1 MDRWFCINLFI
12 CSSANWK
19 ELAEMG
25 WEPGLKSLKLNENK
39 RSWKLTLVADEIMMG
54 RIFEDSFFLCQTL
67 RVELPVRP
75 TIWVTIHLF
84 LVNNRKLLC
93 NSYRRLQNHFCYLH
107 GPKNSHLLVYVSG
120 LTVCLYLC
128 YNLRLA
134 LFGVGLAHFLLV
146 VPRICTSKG
155 VWDRPVSIG

>member
-1 MDRWFCINLFI
+1 M
-12 CSSANWK
+12 
-19 ELAEMG
+19 
-25 WEPGLKSLKLNENK
+25 
-39 RSWKLTLVADEIMMG
+39 VADEIMMG
-54 RIFEDSFFLCQTL
+54 RIFEDNLFYLLNVASRAACEAFDKS
-67 RVELPVRP
+67 
-75 TIWVTIHLF
+75 TIHLF
-84 LVNNRKLLC
+84 LVNSRKLLC

-128 YNLRLA
+128 YNIRLA

-155 VWDRPVSIG
+155 V

>member
-1 MDRWFCINLFI
+1 
-12 CSSANWK
+12 
-19 ELAEMG
+19 MG

-93 NSYRRLQNHFCYLH
+93 NSYRRLQNHFCSLN
-107 GPKNSHLLVYVSG
+107 GPKNSHTLHPRHTLHSFSVE
-120 LTVCLYLC
+120 LWLC
-128 YNLRLA
+128 TDWN
-134 LFGVGLAHFLLV
+134 FLQEFAKWWWWNV
-146 VPRICTSKG
+146 MRKIVFSFDCTHKIPNFTCTTSAM
-155 VWDRPVSIG
+155 